1 MTRGS
6 RRRWTL
12 GSGGWT
18 LPGLLL
24 IAVVVPS
31 ACVLWFMN
39 EAVENQA
46 AATRQ
51 AVAEAYRGQLRLVRD
66 RLISVWQSRVEAL
79 KTEPSANAAV
89 EFSRLVTS
97 GAADAVVMLSQ
108 DGSPTYPKL
117 PRADGL
123 DPDGLDSDAVRVAQR
138 VVSDL
143 LAVGNTRAA
152 IEAIPRLFG
161 SGAASRATDR
171 QGRLIAAN
179 QRLLLITLLPPG
191 GRREA
196 EMRQLIQMV
205 NDYTAPLPSAQRVFL
220 MQQLGALDP
229 KISFP
234 TLEAERL
241 ALAFLERDRP
251 APANASL
258 RPTALPEVW
267 QMPSSAGRAVALY
280 RTATIAAVMEKALTG
295 QTSAGVSFRVIPPGQ
310 PTHNDAIAIGS
321 LLPGWEVAF
330 TANAD
335 TFDADQARGRRNA
348 YLAVAAI
355 AIVLIVAAAFTIG
368 SAARRQARLAAL
380 KTDLVSAVSHE
391 LKTPL
396 ASMRL
401 LVDALLEDDELE
413 PAKTRDYLKLMAVEN
428 ARLTRLIDNFLTFS
442 RPERNRQQFAFK
454 PASAADIVDDAL
466 NALPEDRRRQHAAHV
481 DVATDIPAIVADHD
495 AMVTVLL
502 NLLDN
507 AYKYTPA
514 DKQIS
519 LRVFHERGT
528 DQVVFAVADN
538 GIGIPVRDH
547 KRIFRRFYRVDQRLA
562 RETTGS
568 GLGLSIVEAIVRAH
582 GGTVQVESVPERG
595 STFTVSVPCVAEG
608 TVA

>member
-1 MTRGS
+1 
-6 RRRWTL
+6 
-12 GSGGWT
+12 
-18 LPGLLL
+18 
-24 IAVVVPS
+24 
-31 ACVLWFMN
+31 
-39 EAVENQA
+39 
-46 AATRQ
+46 
-51 AVAEAYRGQLRLVRD
+51 
-66 RLISVWQSRVEAL
+66 
-79 KTEPSANAAV
+79 
-89 EFSRLVTS
+89 
-97 GAADAVVMLSQ
+97 
-108 DGSPTYPKL
+108 
-117 PRADGL
+117 
-123 DPDGLDSDAVRVAQR
+123 
-138 VVSDL
+138 
-143 LAVGNTRAA
+143 
-152 IEAIPRLFG
+152 
-161 SGAASRATDR
+161 
-171 QGRLIAAN
+171 
-179 QRLLLITLLPPG
+179 
-191 GRREA
+191 
-196 EMRQLIQMV
+196 MRQLTQMV

-234 TLEAERL
+234 TLDAERL

-295 QTSAGVSFRVIPPGQ
+295 QTSAGVSFRVISPGQ

-442 RPERNRQQFAFK
+442 RLERNRQQFAFK

-466 NALPEDRRRQHAAHV
+466 NALPEDRRREHAAHV
-481 DVATDIPAIVADHD
+481 EVATDVPAIVADHD

-538 GIGIPVRDH
+538 GIGIPVREQ